1 MTADARYAAQGLI
14 AVTEALFGAAGMDPE
29 KAGVIAPVLVEAD
42 LMGHTTHGLQLAP
55 PYLTALTDGLMKGT
69 GQPEVISDRGPV
81 ASWDGRRISGVW
93 LTATAIDL
101 AVDRAKTYGTCSIA
115 IRRSH
120 HIACLAAFLQRA
132 TDHGMMITLA
142 SSDPA
147 SGSVAPF
154 NSITPLYTPDPIAV
168 GIPTDGD
175 PILIDIS
182 ASITTNG
189 LTGRL
194 QQEGGKLPGKWVQ
207 DNAGTATDDPGVLYT
222 DPPGSI
228 LPVGG
233 QDHGHKGYG
242 LALIVEALTQGLS
255 GWGRADPNEGWGA
268 TVYIQVQDPTAFA
281 GADAFKRQTGWLADA
296 CRSSTPRPG
305 VDKVRLPGD
314 GALARKRSALADG
327 VALYPGVIAGLSGWC
342 EKLSVAPPKAL

>member
-1 MTADARYAAQGLI
+1 MTADARYAAQDLI

-142 SSDPA
+142 SSDQA

-281 GADAFKRQTGWLADA
+281 GADAFKRQTGWLAEA